1 MAEVVITEKIDKDKI
16 QVEKDLWPC
25 STKQR
30 RSDSIIYIYVV
41 FKLIKHVSP
50 TKARKFAH
58 LYGRNLQYSPK
69 HR

>member
-16 QVEKDLWPC
+16 RVEKDLWPC

-41 FKLIKHVSP
+41 FKLIKHGSP
-50 TKARKFAH
+50 DKGEKVCTLIRKEPTV
-58 LYGRNLQYSPK
+58 LTGT
-69 HR
+69 

>member
-16 QVEKDLWPC
+16 RVEKDLWPC
-25 STKQR
+25 SKKQR

-41 FKLIKHVSP
+41 FNLIKHGSP

-58 LYGRNLQYSPK
+58 
-69 HR
+69 